1 MKNEPISQEIG
12 EKWVRLNNKIRF
24 LSVVDDEQV
33 IVSVFRYALSQIDGI
48 KFFGFTNSSVALK
61 HFKLNKYQ
69 YGLVLS
75 DYKLP
80 EMDGIQLLKQVKLLN
95 PKVRTLLMSA
105 FELEHEVFEECK
117 CVNTFIQKPVDLPEL
132 IEIVKIQLSEPWV

>member
-1 MKNEPISQEIG
+1 MATHIGQFISNLE
-12 EKWVRLNNKIRF
+12 
-24 LSVVDDEQV
+24 
-33 IVSVFRYALSQIDGI
+33 
-48 KFFGFTNSSVALK
+48 

-132 IEIVKIQLSEPWV
+132 IEIVKIQLSEP